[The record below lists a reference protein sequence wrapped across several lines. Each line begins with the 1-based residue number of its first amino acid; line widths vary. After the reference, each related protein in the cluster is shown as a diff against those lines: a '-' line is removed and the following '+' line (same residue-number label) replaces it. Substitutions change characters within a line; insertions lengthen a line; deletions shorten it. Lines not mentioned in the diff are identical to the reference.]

1 MTADELNAQ
10 SQRLEEQVR
19 KQYWVDRVQIDV
31 LDLEVGWET
40 IRMTFDDRVIEYC
53 ASYVGE
59 EPISTLVD
67 AADALDGCYNG
78 YREEKCFVQWQK
90 EPGFIE
96 ITFYRK
102 EDRDYIEMSIESDD
116 PEIDGYSA
124 YFDYSVFKDAVIK
137 ASLTVLKKYG
147 IVGYS
152 LGWNKSYHTFP
163 VHQLLALLGI
173 KSSISTESDERY
185 SSVFEELEILKNT
198 LIQAE

>member
-1 MTADELNAQ
+1 MTADELRAQ

-19 KQYWVDRVQIDV
+19 KQYWVDKVQIDV
-31 LDLEVGWET
+31 LELEVGWET

-173 KSSISTESDERY
+173 KSSISTESDESY

>member
-1 MTADELNAQ
+1 MTADELKAQ

-102 EDRDYIEMSIESDD
+102 EDRDYIEMSIESND

>member
-1 MTADELNAQ
+1 MGRQGADRCTG
-10 SQRLEEQVR
+10 SRS
-19 KQYWVDRVQIDV
+19 
-31 LDLEVGWET
+31 GWET

-59 EPISTLVD
+59 QPISTLVD

>member
-1 MTADELNAQ
+1 MTADELKAQ

>member
-19 KQYWVDRVQIDV
+19 KQFWVDRVQIDV

>member
-1 MTADELNAQ
+1 MTADELKAQ
-10 SQRLEEQVR
+10 SQLLEEQVR

>member
-173 KSSISTESDERY
+173 KSSISTESDESY

-198 LIQAE
+198 LIQSE

>member
-1 MTADELNAQ
+1 MTADELKAQ

-198 LIQAE
+198 LIQSE

>member
-198 LIQAE
+198 LRQSE

>member
-1 MTADELNAQ
+1 MTADELRAQ

>member
-1 MTADELNAQ
+1 MTADELKAQ

-102 EDRDYIEMSIESDD
+102 EDREYIEMSIESDD

-198 LIQAE
+198 LIQSE

>member
-198 LIQAE
+198 LIQVE

>member
-1 MTADELNAQ
+1 MKAQ

-19 KQYWVDRVQIDV
+19 KQFWVDRVQIDV

>member
-19 KQYWVDRVQIDV
+19 TQYWVDRVQIDV

>member
-19 KQYWVDRVQIDV
+19 KQFWVDRVQIDV

-173 KSSISTESDERY
+173 KSSISTVSDERY

-198 LIQAE
+198 LIQVE

>member
-1 MTADELNAQ
+1 MTADELKAQ

-67 AADALDGCYNG
+67 AADELDGCYNG

>member
-1 MTADELNAQ
+1 MNAQ

-116 PEIDGYSA
+116 SEIDGYSA

>member
-1 MTADELNAQ
+1 MTADELKAQ

-137 ASLTVLKKYG
+137 ASQTVLKRYG